1 MKKGGLKNYFDL
13 VYVDI
18 YFELYCWGSAPC
30 SKNIGGGPI
39 K

>member
-1 MKKGGLKNYFDL
+1 MFLGPREAYLGFYVGG
-13 VYVDI
+13 
-18 YFELYCWGSAPC
+18 GSAGG